1 MKALPKGQ
9 YIKHFQYGVGVIT
22 ESDEQRTSIDFDIH
36 GMKEL
41 VTNLMVVDPAEGT
54 PPKTPASEA
63 QHESRSNIPSRSHR
77 RRKMSESAIVQY
89 VGCEAKASV
98 REYSFL
104 VRQPASELREF
115 TLTIVNEAFDSHRVR
130 YQDAPDIC
138 SLRSSTV
145 KWPLPQTIPRK
156 HITGSAKKSWK
167 SIAAPTHRR
176 QRKSPQRKAPRV
188 IAAMTAPFRIH
199 AG

>member
-138 SLRSSTV
+138 SLKLHRELAASANH
-145 KWPLPQTIPRK
+145 PPQTHYRISEVELEEYR
-156 HITGSAKKSWK
+156 GSHTSK
-167 SIAAPTHRR
+167 AAGKLYRP
-176 QRKSPQRKAPRV
+176 KA
-188 IAAMTAPFRIH
+188 AQEL
-199 AG
+199 